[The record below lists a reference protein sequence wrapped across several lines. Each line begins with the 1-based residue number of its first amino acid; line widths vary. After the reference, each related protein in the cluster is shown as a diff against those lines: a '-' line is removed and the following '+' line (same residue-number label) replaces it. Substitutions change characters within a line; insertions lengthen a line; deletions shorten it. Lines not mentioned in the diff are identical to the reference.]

1 MNPAFAGPRIFH
13 IGSILNVDF
22 PPFRSFI
29 PAMSD
34 TSHKVPKTPAYYL
47 GKFYEIFVV
56 LVLIAMLGFLGVAFL
71 GSGGLKVSPVT
82 AAEAAPASASPASP
96 AAAPASAE
104 VAATATSPAPAP
116 AAQGSAPAAGPASAP
131 SGNLDPAQM
140 ALGKST
146 YMTCAAC
153 HGMDGTGLKAGPAL
167 MAPSFVGSKTLLGDP
182 NIPLLVV
189 LKGIAKENMDYMGMM
204 AALGGALDDEKLAAV
219 LTYVRN
225 SFGNSASP
233 ITTEQAAAA
242 RAKFAAINAPAG
254 VKRAELEAIATG
266 H

>member
-1 MNPAFAGPRIFH
+1 MNPACAGPRNFH
-13 IGSILNVDF
+13 EGSILNIDF

-34 TSHKVPKTPAYYL
+34 SSHNVPKTPAYYL
-47 GKFYEIFVV
+47 GKFYEVFVAV
-56 LVLIAMLGFLGVAFL
+56 VLIAMLGFLGVAFL
-71 GSGGLKVSPVT
+71 GAGGLKVSPVT
-82 AAEAAPASASPASP
+82 AAEAAPTPASPASP
-96 AAAPASAE
+96 APAPAPTE
-104 VAATATSPAPAP
+104 VAAT
-116 AAQGSAPAAGPASAP
+116 GSAPTPPPAQPSAATAAAPA
-131 SGNLDPAQM
+131 GGLDPAQM

-167 MAPSFVGSKTLLGDP
+167 MAPSFVGSTTLLGDP

-204 AALGGALDDEKLAAV
+204 AALGAALDDEKLAAV

-225 SFGNSASP
+225 SFGNSAAP